1 MVAGLQLFDG
11 RLTSLPFPGLRH
23 AQPRYPRGVHGSL
36 YAQHSGRGH
45 VRIGADLLALYPVP
59 LSRRLRQPHDARQQH
74 RPSLP
79 RVQPAHAW
87 GESGGGAGGR
97 RHDGHWSAHQRA
109 ARGTGH
115 YDTVRNDTIRHDGH
129 WSAHQRAARGTGHY
143 TTIRYETIRYGT
155 TDIEVR
161 INEQHEVLGTTIRHD
176 TARRTLKCASTSST
190 RYWTLHYD
198 TARYDTARRTL
209 KCAST
214 SSTRYWALH
223 YDTARKDMIRYGT
236 ISHGMIW

>member
-115 YDTVRNDTIRHDGH
+115 Y
-129 WSAHQRAARGTGHY
+129 

-176 TARRTLKCASTSST
+176 TIRYDTARRTLKCASTSST
-190 RYWTLHYD
+190 RYWTLH
-198 TARYDTARRTL
+198 YDTARRTL